1 MPPKAESKGATG
13 TIYLIAI
20 QVVSRGLTFVGNQAL
35 LRYVSPSH
43 LGLAVQLEALSISVL
58 YTARESLRVALQ
70 RNSGGKAGTNSS
82 QAAVNAAYLVVLL
95 GLILGTLLSFLY
107 LYPAGSDLL
116 AIPGFKHSFW
126 LYAGATVLELLSEP
140 CFAVIQQNASFRDR
154 ARAETTAAITRCV
167 AACSAAVCM
176 SKYGMN
182 MSVLPFAVGQLGY
195 GLSLF
200 TVYSWSAA
208 RVAASEHFSLLP
220 KQLRDAHETALSLFP
235 KPLLKVA
242 GAFYVQSIFKWLLTQ
257 GDTLVLSY
265 FADLQS
271 QGIFALASNYGGL
284 LSRLLFQ
291 PVEESSRTVF
301 GRLLA
306 TKSPPS
312 AKSTPAAG
320 RSPEMVQRRHQALT
334 YLSTILHGYT
344 LLVVIPCSTL
354 LPQIFPTLISTLLGP
369 NSQWNSTQTSTL
381 LSAYSYYIP
390 FLALNGILDAFVTS
404 VATEAELG
412 WQSVMMISVTA
423 IYLSL
428 AALFIDSMALG
439 AVGLVYANI
448 INMTLRITFSL
459 WFIHG
464 WTADNIPE
472 PQPRPPT
479 RPSSSSFRQ
488 FCNQSTPS
496 PICLAIS
503 ALTALAL
510 HAQEQVKVALA
521 HNPVVA
527 DLCKVT
533 IRRLN
538 LDLFD
543 LSYLFSAAVVLVS
556 TMLLTE
562 SEFLLRTVEPLLPRR
577 VRAVVEPY
585 LIRPAKEQE
594 Q

>member
-1 MPPKAESKGATG
+1 MPSKAEPRGTTG

-35 LRYVSPSH
+35 
-43 LGLAVQLEALSISVL
+43 
-58 YTARESLRVALQ
+58 LRVALQ

-95 GLILGTLLSFLY
+95 GFILGTLLSFLY
-107 LYPAGSDLL
+107 LYPAGSNLL

-126 LYAGATVLELLSEP
+126 LYAAATVLELLSEP
-140 CFAVIQQNASFRDR
+140 CFAVIQQNALFRDR

-176 SKYGMN
+176 SKYGMT

-220 KQLRDAHETALSLFP
+220 KQLRDAHETALSLFL

-312 AKSTPAAG
+312 AQSTPAAG
-320 RSPEMVQRRHQALT
+320 RSPEIVQRRHQALT

-428 AALFIDSMALG
+428 AALFMDSMALG

-448 INMTLRITFSL
+448 VNMTLRITFSL
-459 WFIHG
+459 WFIRG

-472 PQPRPPT
+472 PQPHPPT
-479 RPSSSSFRQ
+479 QPSSFRQ

-543 LSYLFSAAVVLVS
+543 LSYLFSAAAVLVS

-562 SEFLLRTVEPLLPRR
+562 SEFLLRTVEPVLPRR
-577 VRAVVEPY
+577 VKAVVEPY
-585 LIRPAKEQE
+585 FTERARKEQE

>member
-1 MPPKAESKGATG
+1 MTTKAESRSAAG

-20 QVVSRGLTFVGNQAL
+20 QVVSRGLTFVGNQTL

-70 RNSGGKAGTNSS
+70 RNSGGAAGTKSS

-107 LYPAGSDLL
+107 LYPAGSGLSTT
-116 AIPGFKHSFW
+116 PGFRYSFW
-126 LYAGATVLELLSEP
+126 LYAGATILELLSEP
-140 CFAVIQQNASFRDR
+140 CFAVIQQNALFRDR
-154 ARAETTAAITRCV
+154 ARAETTAAITRCI

-176 SKYGMN
+176 SRYGMT
-182 MSVLPFAVGQLGY
+182 MSVLPFAIGQLGY

-200 TVYSWSAA
+200 TVYSWSAT
-208 RVAASEHFSLLP
+208 RVAGSENFSVFP
-220 KQLRDAHETALSLFP
+220 KQLQDAQEAVLSFFS

-301 GRLLA
+301 GRLLVA
-306 TKSPPS
+306 DKLSTVKSDPS
-312 AKSTPAAG
+312 VD

-334 YLSTILHGYT
+334 YLSTILHSYT
-344 LLVVIPCSTL
+344 LLIVIPCCTL
-354 LPQIFPTLISTLLGP
+354 LPQIFPILISTLLGSK
-369 NSQWNSTQTSTL
+369 SQWNSSQTSAL

-390 FLALNGILDAFVTS
+390 FLAVNGILDAFVTS

-412 WQSVMMISVTA
+412 WQSIMMVSVTA
-423 IYLSL
+423 IYLSV
-428 AALFIDSMALG
+428 AALFMDSMAMG
-439 AVGLVYANI
+439 AVGLVYANT
-448 INMTLRITFSL
+448 INMSLRITFSL

-464 WTADNIPE
+464 WTLENIPE
-472 PQPRPPT
+472 SPPAKRT
-479 RPSSSSFRQ
+479 SAFRQ
-488 FCNQSTPS
+488 FCKESTPS
-496 PICLAIS
+496 TICLLMS
-503 ALTALAL
+503 VLVALGLKT
-510 HAQEQVKVALA
+510 QEQVKAALA
-521 HNPVVA
+521 NNASVA
-527 DLCKVT
+527 ELSIVS
-533 IRRLN
+533 LGSLG

-543 LSYLFSAAVVLVS
+543 VSYLLSAAVVLVG
-556 TMLLTE
+556 TILLTE
-562 SEFLLRTVEPLLPRR
+562 GKFLLRTVEPVLPQR
-577 VRAVVEPY
+577 VKSVFEPY
-585 LIRPAKEQE
+585 FTERAKKEQ
-594 Q
+594 